1 MTEPPAP
8 SHEVVTP
15 EPTALEVEQTSN
27 KPASPITK
35 VQEPVPPVKF
45 TEDSPHTATSV
56 QDEVEILGSQK
67 TMQDK
72 PSSVLTKIPEL
83 EVKNEALNRGK
94 NPVSLSHFPEFKTID
109 FPSMINE
116 YFTRSSQHWV
126 MEDSFFASLQRGY
139 EVCFLSF
146 ALLTYISYM
155 Q

>member
-1 MTEPPAP
+1 M
-8 SHEVVTP
+8 
-15 EPTALEVEQTSN
+15 
-27 KPASPITK
+27 
-35 VQEPVPPVKF
+35 KF

-72 PSSVLTKIPEL
+72 SSNILTKIPEL

-94 NPVSLSHFPEFKTID
+94 NPVSLSTFPEFQTMD

-116 YFTRSSQHWV
+116 YFTRSSQHRL

-139 EVCFLSF
+139 EVCILSF
-146 ALLTYISYM
+146 ALFGYISYM